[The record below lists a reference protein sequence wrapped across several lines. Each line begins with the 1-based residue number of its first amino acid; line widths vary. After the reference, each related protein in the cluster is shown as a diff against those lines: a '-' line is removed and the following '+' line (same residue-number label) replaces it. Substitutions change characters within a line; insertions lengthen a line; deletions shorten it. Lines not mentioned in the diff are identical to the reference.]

1 MASKSL
7 DSPPNFLTPRGWEN
21 TLALMAIEAS
31 YFAGLDIGGTTV
43 KAVLVNHLA
52 EQVGPLTEVRSLVKD
67 GYEATFGQLDQ
78 ALDQL
83 ASGAGIDRRAIA
95 GIGLDVP
102 APSSDG
108 VIWGKANLGDDWVGT
123 DIRGKLSARTG
134 VPVHMTNDG
143 NAAALGEYAL
153 RRKHIGGLMLVAPG
167 TGLGG
172 GFVLPGGRGYEG
184 ANGLALE
191 IGHISVPFREDDGDL
206 PVCSCGLKGC
216 AEAWVSLVAL
226 RRRLR
231 LELAKPE
238 WAAHPLNSPDI
249 PVEEKAF
256 KLRDYAENDDP
267 LAVQIFKQQGFI
279 LGYAIADMVR
289 TLDPGLVVIGGGLA
303 ETSFREHYLAWIN
316 EGFSDRAWPVYRHS
330 PLDGDKVTTQ
340 FEWAIGGDAAAA
352 IGMAYTAREL
362 FQ

>member
-1 MASKSL
+1 MAN
-7 DSPPNFLTPRGWEN
+7 DS
-21 TLALMAIEAS
+21 S
-31 YFAGLDIGGTTV
+31 YFVGLDIGGTTV
-43 KAVLVNHLA
+43 KAVLVNHLT
-52 EQVGPLTEVRSLVKD
+52 EQAGPLAEVRSLVKD

-78 ALDQL
+78 AIDQL
-83 ASGAGIDRRAIA
+83 AAAAGIERSAIA

-108 VIWGKANLGDDWVGT
+108 VIWGRANLGEDWVGT

-134 VPVHMTNDG
+134 VPVFMTNDG

-153 RRKHIGGLMLVAPG
+153 RRKHFGSLMLVAPG

-172 GFVLPGGRGYEG
+172 GLVLPGGRSYEG
-184 ANGLALE
+184 ANGMALE
-191 IGHISVPFREDDGDL
+191 VGHISVPFREDDGDL

-238 WAAHPLNSPDI
+238 WAGHPLNEGDT

-256 KLRDYAENDDP
+256 RLREFAEKGDA

-279 LGYAIADMVR
+279 LGYAIADLVR
-289 TLDPGLVVIGGGLA
+289 VFDPGLVVIGGGLA
-303 ETSFREHYLAWIN
+303 ETSFRDQYMAWIQ
-316 EGFSDRAWPVYRHS
+316 EGFVERAWPVYRNS
-330 PLDGDKVTTQ
+330 PLDPDKVTTQ
-340 FEWAIGGDAAAA
+340 FEWALGGDAAAA
-352 IGMAYTAREL
+352 IGMAYTAHEL

>member
-1 MASKSL
+1 MAN
-7 DSPPNFLTPRGWEN
+7 DSSF
-21 TLALMAIEAS
+21 
-31 YFAGLDIGGTTV
+31 YAGLDIGGTTV

-52 EQVGPLTEVRSLVKD
+52 EQAGPLTEVRSQVKD
-67 GYEATFGQLDQ
+67 GYEATFGQLDK
-78 ALDQL
+78 ALSQL
-83 ASGAGIDRRAIA
+83 AEGAGISRDAIA

-134 VPVHMTNDG
+134 VPVYMTNDG

-153 RRKHIGGLMLVAPG
+153 RKMHVGGLLLVAPG

-172 GFVLPGGRGYEG
+172 GLVLPGGRGYEG
-184 ANGLALE
+184 ANGMALE
-191 IGHISVPFREDDGDL
+191 VGHISVPFREDDGEL
-206 PVCSCGLKGC
+206 PKCSCGLKGC

-226 RRRLR
+226 RRRLS

-238 WAAHPLNSPDI
+238 WATHPLNSPDI

-256 KLRDYAENDDP
+256 KLRNFAEAGDA
-267 LAVQIFKQQGFI
+267 LAVKVFKQQGFI

-303 ETSFREHYLAWIN
+303 ETTFRETYMEWIQ
-316 EGFSDRAWPVYRHS
+316 EGFADRAWPVYRNS
-330 PLDGDKVTTQ
+330 PIDADKVTTR
-340 FEWAIGGDAAAA
+340 FEWASGGDAAAA
-352 IGMAYTAREL
+352 IGMAYTAREM
-362 FQ
+362 FGDR